1 MGLTGG
7 PLQLLINVTGGFA
20 FLLFG
25 YDQGVMGGLL
35 TLPPFQERFNYP
47 SPTMQ
52 GFMVASYDLGCLAGA
67 ILCFCYANLT
77 GRRWTIALGCIVLLI
92 GAALQTASFSVAQF
106 NVGRIVAGIG
116 VGAISATASTNVHQR
131 MLQTW
136 KERNHDLYPGIVI
149 SGFTNYGLVFETPS
163 LEGTDGQ
170 WRAALGF
177 QMIFPIFVFALLPF
191 CPESPRWLASRGAS
205 LKKVASVL
213 ALLEGKGATDTTP
226 HILGLANEIVLVA
239 QHEAELE
246 ESTTWHE
253 AFSGGELQN
262 GRRLLLSGVVVGLL
276 QQITGVNAIVYYAPV
291 VFQEAGLS
299 PRMAFIMGGV
309 GSIAMLV
316 GTLLP
321 ILWIERAGRRKTLLI
336 SAWLEVLTMGGIAA
350 SIGWGINHPQHKES
364 SGWAATAF
372 IFAFEFAFGLG
383 CCPIPF
389 VFAPEVN
396 SLRSRHKG
404 NAVQSMGL
412 WAGCFLIVMV
422 SPVGVANL
430 SWRFYLIWMIITLA
444 WIPMVWAFVPETAGR
459 SLEQMDYFFKKY
471 QDKWYI
477 RDVAYEWVERED
489 VMTDHADDKEAALEI
504 EHPVK
509 VDSPSIDGNRA
520 VV

>member
-1 MGLTGG
+1 MGLTGN
-7 PLQLLINVTGGFA
+7 PLQVLINVTGGFA

-35 TLPPFQERFNYP
+35 ALPQFQERFRHP

-52 GFMVASYDLGCLAGA
+52 GFMVASYDLGCLLGA
-67 ILCFCYANLT
+67 MLCFYFANLT
-77 GRRWTIALGCIVLLI
+77 GRRWTIAIGCVVLLV
-92 GAALQTASFSVAQF
+92 GAALQTASYSVAQF
-106 NVGRIVAGIG
+106 IVGRIVAGVG
-116 VGAISATASTNVHQR
+116 VGAVSATVPMYISECCKASRRGIMICIQLAIVVT
-131 MLQTW
+131 
-136 KERNHDLYPGIVI
+136 GIVI

-163 LEGTDGQ
+163 LAGKDGQ
-170 WRAALGF
+170 WRTALGI
-177 QMIFPIFVFALLPF
+177 QMTFPVFVFFLLPF

-205 LKKVASVL
+205 LKEVASVL
-213 ALLEGKGATDTTP
+213 ALLEGKGATDTSP
-226 HILGLANEIVLVA
+226 HILSLANEIILVA

-246 ESTTWHE
+246 ASTTWRDVSSPV
-253 AFSGGELQN
+253 AAMKPAGLDPTFQANIIDPFANMITFGGGELQN
-262 GRRLLLSGVVVGLL
+262 GRRLLLSGFVVGLL

-291 VFQEAGLS
+291 VFQDAGLT

-336 SAWLEVLTMGGIAA
+336 SAWLEVFTMGGIAA
-350 SIGWGINHPQHKES
+350 AIGFGINHPEHRES

-372 IFAFEFAFGLG
+372 ILAFEFCFGLG
-383 CCPIPF
+383 
-389 VFAPEVN
+389 VYAPEVT

-422 SPVGVANL
+422 SPVG
-430 SWRFYLIWMIITLA
+430 
-444 WIPMVWAFVPETAGR
+444 AGR

-477 RDVAYEWVERED
+477 RDVAYEWVERDEVMIPDQDGVKEQSIELED
-489 VMTDHADDKEAALEI
+489 VNHKTTLGATSSPPAA
-504 EHPVK
+504 P
-509 VDSPSIDGNRA
+509 
-520 VV
+520 